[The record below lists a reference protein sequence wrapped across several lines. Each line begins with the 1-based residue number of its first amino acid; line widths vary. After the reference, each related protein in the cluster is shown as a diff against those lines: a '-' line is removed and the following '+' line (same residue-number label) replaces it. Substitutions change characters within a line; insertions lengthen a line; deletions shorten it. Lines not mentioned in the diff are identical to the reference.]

1 MCIIG
6 RYCVI
11 IPAAS
16 PDAMLSAWLEQSSS
30 SGGRLKAKSLCMVT
44 RPPKTS
50 GAPDERWTAEE
61 GEEAEEGEGGEDF
74 MRDAG
79 SDEGEEEGEGG
90 EGSKPKPSKVYTGFM
105 TKATQFLQKTMRPTQ
120 RKKNGESLLEL
131 LNGFK
136 KGSRKFF
143 VECLARG
150 CLPP

>member
-1 MCIIG
+1 MHALRCTLDEP
-6 RYCVI
+6 
-11 IPAAS
+11 PA
-16 PDAMLSAWLEQSSS
+16 
-30 SGGRLKAKSLCMVT
+30 
-44 RPPKTS
+44 
-50 GAPDERWTAEE
+50 ERWVDPE